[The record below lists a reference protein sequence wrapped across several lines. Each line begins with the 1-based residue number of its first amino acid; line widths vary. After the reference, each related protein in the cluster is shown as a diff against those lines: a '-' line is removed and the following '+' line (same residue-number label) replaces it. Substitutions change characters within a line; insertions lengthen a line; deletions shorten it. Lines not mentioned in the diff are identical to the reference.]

1 MQSQRKTRLMGNN
14 LSSTF
19 IQSFPIIREKRNSRI
34 ARIEVNFLIKRI
46 NGKEERERGRGRR
59 RRRKRRLKYIDDK
72 LSNDLCANEAPWKK
86 GFDSA

>member
-1 MQSQRKTRLMGNN
+1 MGNN

-46 NGKEERERGRGRR
+46 NGKEEREREEEEEEEEG
-59 RRRKRRLKYIDDK
+59 KED
-72 LSNDLCANEAPWKK
+72 
-86 GFDSA
+86 